1 MQHTQ
6 KFKKSLCL
14 KKKIKYTNLIVL
26 FVCLLLFKGYE
37 SLVCAVIRPPR
48 SRYTQSD
55 LGPKVVKLDSGV
67 EMERSDFVLPNHQ
80 QMNLQC
86 SMWTPR
92 NQESVSCVVVYLHGN
107 SSCRVDATRTGVLET
122 VGPIGAALV
131 SIDFA
136 G

>member
-1 MQHTQ
+1 M
-6 KFKKSLCL
+6 
-14 KKKIKYTNLIVL
+14 L
-26 FVCLLLFKGYE
+26 FSKGYE

-67 EMERSDFVLPNHQ
+67 QMERADFKVSNNQ
-80 QMNLQC
+80 KMTLQC
-86 SMWTPR
+86 SMWMPR
-92 NQESVSCVVVYLHGN
+92 TKEEVLGVVIYLHGN

-122 VGPIGAALV
+122 VGPLGAALV

-136 G
+136 GYVLLLFSLSHMVRYISIIVFTCCC